1 MISFLKKIY
10 FVDDD
15 PIFTFISKKLM
26 KEEQFGASIVAFE
39 HGKGA
44 IEALLDCDQK
54 NDLLP
59 TVIFLDISM
68 PVMNGWEFLDSF
80 QAAPINNK
88 EKIKIVVMS
97 SSINPL
103 EIDMIKNY
111 SVVHDY
117 VVKPITP
124 ADLNKIKECLVNE
137 SQE

>member
-26 KEEQFGASIVAFE
+26 KEEQFGASLIGFE
-39 HGKGA
+39 HGKEA
-44 IEALLDCDQK
+44 IEALLECDEK
-54 NDLLP
+54 DNLLP

-103 EIDMIKNY
+103 EIGMIKNY
-111 SVVHDY
+111 PIVHDY
-117 VVKPITP
+117 IVKPITP
-124 ADLNKIKECLVNE
+124 ADLNKIKDCLINE
-137 SQE
+137 HQA